1 MKANQPFQYKDALT
15 EIEKI
20 VQQIEQGE
28 PDIDELT
35 AMVKRA
41 AELIKLCKAKL
52 RNTGEE
58 LDHLLTELND

>member
-15 EIEKI
+15 E
-20 VQQIEQGE
+20 IEQGE